1 VSDLSLD
8 PKRTAVLCMDYQA
21 FIVGSYSGSNSEDAA
36 ALLARAASVLAAARQ
51 ARALVGYVVVGFR
64 PGFPEASPRNKSFSN
79 IKQRAAV
86 FAGEGALIHAAVAP
100 QAGDVTVTKH
110 RVGAFAGTDLE
121 MVLRANDID
130 TLVLFGLATSGVVL
144 STVRHAADADY
155 HVVVVHDCCGDADA
169 GVHAV
174 LVEKIFPRQATVV
187 SAAEALQALKAMI

>member
-64 PGFPEASPRNKSFSN
+64 PGFPEASPRN
-79 IKQRAAV
+79 
-86 FAGEGALIHAAVAP
+86 EGALIHAAVAP

-121 MVLRANDID
+121 MLLRANDID